1 VHSDGVRRCALT
13 ASGGMAATAPRVGVT
28 STAVAKRRID
38 AARTLAAPAAVSD
51 VRVEVD
57 DGSRTP

>member
-1 VHSDGVRRCALT
+1 
-13 ASGGMAATAPRVGVT
+13 MAATAPRVAVT

-51 VRVEVD
+51 VSVEVD